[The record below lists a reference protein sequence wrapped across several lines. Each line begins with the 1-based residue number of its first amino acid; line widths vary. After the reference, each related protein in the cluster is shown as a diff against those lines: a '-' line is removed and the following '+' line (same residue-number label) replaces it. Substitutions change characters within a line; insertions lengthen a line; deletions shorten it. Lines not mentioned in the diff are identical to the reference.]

1 MSETTGDPSVLAPSG
16 APEPELPPIPDATAA
31 DAAAPAE
38 ARTLSIRALL
48 ETGAHFGHQTRR
60 WDPQMKPFIFGDR
73 NGIHII
79 NLDETLVR
87 FREALEFLCETV
99 AQGGKVLFVATKR
112 QARVPIERESQRSE
126 QFYVNNRWLGGML
139 TNFRTVKKSIERFKD
154 QLALLDDEEK
164 IAALSKK
171 ELARVNRIVTKYRK
185 SLEGIKEM
193 TRLPDALFIIDLN
206 KEHIAVNEAGRLGI
220 PIVAIVDSN
229 CSPKG
234 IDYVIPANDDA
245 IRAIDL
251 YCSLVADACLEGA
264 VLFDER
270 VRAEVSERAAA
281 PPVADAAP
289 ATGRRVVDIKPT
301 TPGRRA
307 GSRTAG
313 THSSRPR
320 RERVEGEGKPEAKAE
335 QGAAVAESP
344 RARPRE
350 SAALAAKAEV
360 EQGAAPAE
368 KPEAEPSALPAE
380 EPEAEVEQSAALA
393 EKPEAEPS
401 TAPAEE
407 PEAEVEQSAAPA
419 EKLEAEPS
427 AVPAEEP
434 EAKAEPSTAP
444 AEEPEAPKG

>member
-1 MSETTGDPSVLAPSG
+1 MSETTGDPSVLSPPAV
-16 APEPELPPIPDATAA
+16 PEPEAPPTPDLTAA

-60 WDPQMKPFIFGDR
+60 WDPQMKPFLFGDR

-87 FREALEFLCETV
+87 FREALEFLRETV
-99 AQGGKVLFVATKR
+99 AQGGQVLFVATKR
-112 QARVPIERESQRSE
+112 QARISIERESRRAE
-126 QFYVNNRWLGGML
+126 QFYVSNRWLGGML
-139 TNFRTVKKSIERFKD
+139 TNFRTVKKSIERFKE
-154 QLALLDDEEK
+154 QLALLDDEER

-171 ELARVNRIVTKYRK
+171 ELARVNRQVTKYRK

-193 TRLPDALFIIDLN
+193 TRLPEALFIIDLN

-251 YCSLVADACLEGA
+251 YCGLVADACLEGA

-270 VRAEVSERAAA
+270 IQAEVSEKAAA
-281 PPVADAAP
+281 RPAAESVP
-289 ATGRRVVDIKPT
+289 TTGRRVVDIKPT
-301 TPGRRA
+301 TPSRRA

-320 RERVEGEGKPEAKAE
+320 RERPEDAEKAD
-335 QGAAVAESP
+335 QSAAVIESP
-344 RARPRE
+344 RSKPRD
-350 SAALAAKAEV
+350 SVAT
-360 EQGAAPAE
+360 AE
-368 KPEAEPSALPAE
+368 KPEAA
-380 EPEAEVEQSAALA
+380 
-393 EKPEAEPS
+393 
-401 TAPAEE
+401 
-407 PEAEVEQSAAPA
+407 VEQSAAPA
-419 EKLEAEPS
+419 EQ
-427 AVPAEEP
+427 P
-434 EAKAEPSTAP
+434 EAAAEQSAAPVETPEAAVEQSAAP
-444 AEEPEAPKG
+444 AERPAAEAEQGAAPAETPEAPKD